1 MVSKDS
7 IRYPSRP
14 PIPYL
19 DDDMRGDLIRAKLMT
34 VFPSWSATRI
44 SRWLDINPRT
54 MQRWLSVGKGT
65 VPDEE
70 LPEDLQHKISAQA
83 MVIEETN
90 FPQRLDEFIAKW
102 TEGPPETTIDKE
114 VMAAWLAD
122 RYARLIGREID

>member
-1 MVSKDS
+1 MASKDS
-7 IRYPSRP
+7 LVYPRRP
-14 PIPYL
+14 PLLYL

-70 LPEDLQHKISAQA
+70 LPADLQHKISAQA
-83 MVIEETN
+83 QVIEDMG
-90 FPQRLDEFIAKW
+90 FVKSLDDFIEKW
-102 TEGPPETTIDKE
+102 TVGPKETTVDRE

-122 RYARLIGREID
+122 RYARLINREID